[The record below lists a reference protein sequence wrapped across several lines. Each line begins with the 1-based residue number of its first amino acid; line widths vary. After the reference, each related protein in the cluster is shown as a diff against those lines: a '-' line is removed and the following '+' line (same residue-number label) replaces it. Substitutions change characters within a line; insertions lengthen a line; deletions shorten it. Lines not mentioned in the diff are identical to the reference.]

1 VYPADTVSDGLELT
15 TVLGEVITFTV
26 SEDNVTKVNGAEL
39 VATDILANNGVIH
52 KIDKVLVPEKAID
65 ILNGVDDQTGA
76 PTVTPPDSGSFKK
89 AGIATTAFMSLIAA
103 VAAFLD

>member
-1 VYPADTVSDGLELT
+1 VYPVDTVRDGLELR
-15 TVLGEVITFTV
+15 TVSGEVIFTV

-39 VATDILANNGVIH
+39 VATDILANNGIIH

-65 ILNGVDDQTGA
+65 ILNGVGDETGA
-76 PTVTPPDSGSFKK
+76 PTVTPPDSGSSKK
-89 AGIATTAFMSLIAA
+89 AGIATTTFISLIVA